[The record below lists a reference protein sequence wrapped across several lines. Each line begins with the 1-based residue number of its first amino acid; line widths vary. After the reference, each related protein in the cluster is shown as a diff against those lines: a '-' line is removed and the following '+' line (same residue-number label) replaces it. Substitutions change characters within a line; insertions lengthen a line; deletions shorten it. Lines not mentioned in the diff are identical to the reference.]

1 MYHLKQSQNASRPE
15 MTSPESSR
23 VDAWAA
29 VTIASHVDPSICAC
43 IEPVEDLADTEE
55 AAAVTAFSDI
65 VNDAG
70 VVFLL
75 IRSKQHI
82 DEFDETNHSQN
93 EGTFTNWTNMLSS
106 ISFRSFTVGML
117 SLEVPTCSCAAH

>member
-1 MYHLKQSQNASRPE
+1 MYHLKQSQNASRAE

-29 VTIASHVDPSICAC
+29 VAIASHVDPSICAC

-75 IRSKQHI
+75 IRSEQHI
-82 DEFDETNHSQN
+82 DEFDETNHRQN
-93 EGTFTNWTNMLSS
+93 EGTFTNWTNMFSS